1 MRASAKIRMAVD
13 AGLIVLLP
21 ILMAEILTG
30 QEAHEWLGVLM
41 TALFL
46 LHHAINWKWWKSIG
60 KGGYTPLRFAG
71 AVINLLMLA
80 DILALTVSG
89 IMMSG
94 FVFDWLPISG
104 GMILSRR
111 LHLFASHWGL
121 ILMALHTG
129 MHWNMLFSLGRR
141 LRKKENTD
149 GLLVWFA
156 RGLALAVA
164 LFGIYAFFQQNM
176 ADYLFLRTAFVFW
189 DETKPAWMFFIEIL
203 SIMGLFIA
211 IGHYGA
217 KILRGG
223 KKGRMKRKGLK
234 YLAFLIPVV
243 LCVAVILWLGTGG
256 GNAPTDSWGS
266 SNENISSESLEPPA
280 ESEPPETAA
289 VNVEDGFLSIPGG
302 TFTMGSP
309 ESEAWRSEDEQQHTV
324 TVSGFYISPYEV
336 SQEDYEALTGE
347 NPSTFDGNNLPVDS
361 VSWLD
366 AITYCNLLSEQAG
379 LTPAYQIDGETV
391 SWDRSANGY
400 RLPTEAEWEYACRAG
415 TVTPFNTEDSI
426 SAEESNYWGNYPY
439 MIEDNYFEQEN
450 LETSPGTS
458 RYETVAVDSFDPNGC
473 GLYNMHGNVGEWV
486 WDLYG
491 DYGTDEQTDPT
502 GAQTGADLFEITCVE
517 PYSTDYNTVLEQAQ
531 RDQNEQARPEL
542 ASHVE
547 NMEQYDIILLGY
559 PNWWASIPMPVA
571 TFLEEYDFS
580 GKTIVPFCSH
590 GGGRFGQSLTTIA
603 KLTPDANIGEGL
615 AINYSGGASMPSEVS
630 VWLEA
635 NGIN

>member
-1 MRASAKIRMAVD
+1 MD

-211 IGHYGA
+211 IGHY
-217 KILRGG
+217 
-223 KKGRMKRKGLK
+223 
-234 YLAFLIPVV
+234 
-243 LCVAVILWLGTGG
+243 
-256 GNAPTDSWGS
+256 
-266 SNENISSESLEPPA
+266 
-280 ESEPPETAA
+280 
-289 VNVEDGFLSIPGG
+289 
-302 TFTMGSP
+302 
-309 ESEAWRSEDEQQHTV
+309 
-324 TVSGFYISPYEV
+324 
-336 SQEDYEALTGE
+336 
-347 NPSTFDGNNLPVDS
+347 
-361 VSWLD
+361 
-366 AITYCNLLSEQAG
+366 
-379 LTPAYQIDGETV
+379 
-391 SWDRSANGY
+391 
-400 RLPTEAEWEYACRAG
+400 
-415 TVTPFNTEDSI
+415 
-426 SAEESNYWGNYPY
+426 
-439 MIEDNYFEQEN
+439 
-450 LETSPGTS
+450 
-458 RYETVAVDSFDPNGC
+458 
-473 GLYNMHGNVGEWV
+473 
-486 WDLYG
+486 
-491 DYGTDEQTDPT
+491 
-502 GAQTGADLFEITCVE
+502 
-517 PYSTDYNTVLEQAQ
+517 
-531 RDQNEQARPEL
+531 
-542 ASHVE
+542 
-547 NMEQYDIILLGY
+547 
-559 PNWWASIPMPVA
+559 
-571 TFLEEYDFS
+571 
-580 GKTIVPFCSH
+580 
-590 GGGRFGQSLTTIA
+590 
-603 KLTPDANIGEGL
+603 
-615 AINYSGGASMPSEVS
+615 
-630 VWLEA
+630 
-635 NGIN
+635 

>member
-1 MRASAKIRMAVD
+1 MAVD

-80 DILALTVSG
+80 DILALAVSG

>member
-1 MRASAKIRMAVD
+1 MAVD

-80 DILALTVSG
+80 DILALAVSG

-289 VNVEDGFLSIPGG
+289 VNVENGFLSIPGG

-336 SQEDYEALTGE
+336 SQV
-347 NPSTFDGNNLPVDS
+347 F
-361 VSWLD
+361 
-366 AITYCNLLSEQAG
+366 
-379 LTPAYQIDGETV
+379 
-391 SWDRSANGY
+391 
-400 RLPTEAEWEYACRAG
+400 
-415 TVTPFNTEDSI
+415 
-426 SAEESNYWGNYPY
+426 
-439 MIEDNYFEQEN
+439 MI
-450 LETSPGTS
+450 
-458 RYETVAVDSFDPNGC
+458 
-473 GLYNMHGNVGEWV
+473 H
-486 WDLYG
+486 
-491 DYGTDEQTDPT
+491 
-502 GAQTGADLFEITCVE
+502 
-517 PYSTDYNTVLEQAQ
+517 
-531 RDQNEQARPEL
+531 
-542 ASHVE
+542 
-547 NMEQYDIILLGY
+547 
-559 PNWWASIPMPVA
+559 
-571 TFLEEYDFS
+571 
-580 GKTIVPFCSH
+580 
-590 GGGRFGQSLTTIA
+590 
-603 KLTPDANIGEGL
+603 
-615 AINYSGGASMPSEVS
+615 
-630 VWLEA
+630 
-635 NGIN
+635 

>member
-1 MRASAKIRMAVD
+1 MD

-243 LCVAVILWLGTGG
+243 LCVAVILWLGKGG

>member
-1 MRASAKIRMAVD
+1 MD

-71 AVINLLMLA
+71 AVIDLLMLA
-80 DILALTVSG
+80 DILALAVSG